1 MEYNPYDNTP
11 SGTIRAQLENG
22 LDLTKQDRLR
32 LHHIAQL
39 EYPGERETSPL
50 VVAWMKRIETAVEWG
65 VLPLPTGERYHR
77 TDTGWPHIGRDAYR
91 AWRATQ
97 PDTPAGSYIPHLWL
111 GHAPAPAVPPA
122 PRSEPAPPSGVVIE
136 APAYHARAP
145 LIDQRVAAIVD
156 ALKASGIDPLA
167 VPTGSKAKIRQQLC
181 DPPRLGF
188 TSHKGSTFDKAWQEA
203 VARNLVR
210 MAEHDRFC
218 PM

>member
-1 MEYNPYDNTP
+1 MNPRFAASMELQRPAT
-11 SGTIRAQLENG
+11 
-22 LDLTKQDRLR
+22 
-32 LHHIAQL
+32 
-39 EYPGERETSPL
+39 
-50 VVAWMKRIETAVEWG
+50 
-65 VLPLPTGERYHR
+65 
-77 TDTGWPHIGRDAYR
+77 RD
-91 AWRATQ
+91 
-97 PDTPAGSYIPHLWL
+97 
-111 GHAPAPAVPPA
+111 
-122 PRSEPAPPSGVVIE
+122 
-136 APAYHARAP
+136 P